1 MIAVKNHQKGFSL
14 VELLVAMTISLLVLA
29 GVVNSFLASREA
41 NRMNDELAFIQENAR
56 YALDLLSRDIRQ
68 AGDFGCTASAFG
80 GATGNNFVSRNLVST
95 ITIPG
100 TIPDAAILY
109 KRTGIQG
116 FDHSASGSFPGLLTS
131 TPHPAVA
138 ADAVIVR
145 RADTDNADRRFIVSS
160 HTSSATSGTFQLK
173 GSQEL
178 EPGTFMVA
186 TDADCRHQALF
197 QMTGPATGTGVTTI
211 EHGSTGSP
219 GNCTGTLRGDR
230 VGGASTYYKGD
241 CSDKNSWPEAI
252 IPSSPAS
259 YIFQPGASVMPLKS
273 TMYFIAKSSQDPT
286 ANSLWVMS
294 LGSKGL
300 VSAKEEL
307 ADGVVDMRITYAV
320 NVNQSVTNTEAPS
333 IVYTTAN
340 NIVADEP
347 NTATT
352 PPASLLVWN
361 RVVAVRIQLL
371 MRSRTPVLPSAQA
384 HDYSSVF
391 GPAYADLNDR
401 FLYQVVSTTVAV
413 RNVFRG

>member
-1 MIAVKNHQKGFSL
+1 MMTRRNHQRGSSL

-41 NRMNDELAFIQENAR
+41 NRMNDELGFIQENAR
-56 YALDLLSRDIRQ
+56 YALDMLSRDIRQ

-80 GATGNNFVSRNLVST
+80 SSTSNNYVSSRLVSA
-95 ITIPG
+95 IAIQSPV
-100 TIPDAAILY
+100 PPEAILY
-109 KRTGIQG
+109 KRTGIEG
-116 FDHSASGSFPGLLTS
+116 FDHSASGSFPSLLSGS
-131 TPHPAVA
+131 TDIA

-145 RADTDNADRRFIVSS
+145 RADTDDSKRRFIVSS
-160 HTSSATSGTFQLK
+160 HTSTATSGAFTIK
-173 GSQEL
+173 GSQSL
-178 EPGTFMVA
+178 EPGTYMVA
-186 TDADCRHQALF
+186 TDANCQHQALF
-197 QMTGPATGTGVTTI
+197 RMTGPATGTNSTI
-211 EHGSTGSP
+211 EYGATMTPAP
-219 GNCTGTLRGDR
+219 GNCTGRLRGER
-230 VGGASTYYKGD
+230 AASPTSFYKGD
-241 CSDKNSWPEAI
+241 CSDATSWPK
-252 IPSSPAS
+252 PVSGSDYSYLLGSS
-259 YIFQPGASVMPLKS
+259 IMPLKS

-286 ANSLWVMS
+286 TNSLWVRS
-294 LGSKGL
+294 LGSKG
-300 VSAKEEL
+300 VVPAKEEL

-320 NVNQSVTNTEAPS
+320 NVNPSVSNTDIPS

-347 NTATT
+347 NTATL

-384 HDYSSVF
+384 HDYSSIF
-391 GPAYADLNDR
+391 GAAYEDLNDR